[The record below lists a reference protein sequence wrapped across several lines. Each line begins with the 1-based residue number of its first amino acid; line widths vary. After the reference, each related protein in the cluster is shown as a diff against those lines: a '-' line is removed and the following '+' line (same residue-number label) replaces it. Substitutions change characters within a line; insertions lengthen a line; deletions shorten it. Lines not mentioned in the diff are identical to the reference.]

1 MINERYIREFCCEDA
16 SKIENYNEAVS
27 DTTQTW
33 HCHHR
38 MEIDGA
44 TILSKEYLI
53 ENGLY
58 YNRPARELVLLT
70 RHEHMKL
77 HCSLRNK
84 GNTYNKGKKLS
95 KEQIEKMSLRMKGK
109 QSPMKGKH
117 LSDEARQRMSNA
129 KKGKKPHEWTYEQR
143 AKLSKAS
150 KGNKNCVGK
159 KWWNN
164 GVISVRS
171 EECPEGFRPGRIY
184 KRKVS

>member
-1 MINERYIREFCCEDA
+1 MINERYVREFCCEDA

-38 MEIDGA
+38 METDCA
-44 TILSKEYLI
+44 TILIKEYLI

-58 YNRPARELVLLT
+58 YNRPASELILLT
-70 RHEHMKL
+70 QHEHMSL
-77 HCSLRNK
+77 HCSIRNN

-95 KEQIEKMSLRMKGK
+95 KEQIEKISLRMN
-109 QSPMKGKH
+109 GKH
-117 LSDEARQRMSNA
+117 FSYEIRQRMSNS
-129 KKGKKPHEWTYEQR
+129 KKGKKTHEWTYEQR
-143 AKLSKAS
+143 TKVSNAN

-184 KRKVS
+184 KRKTN